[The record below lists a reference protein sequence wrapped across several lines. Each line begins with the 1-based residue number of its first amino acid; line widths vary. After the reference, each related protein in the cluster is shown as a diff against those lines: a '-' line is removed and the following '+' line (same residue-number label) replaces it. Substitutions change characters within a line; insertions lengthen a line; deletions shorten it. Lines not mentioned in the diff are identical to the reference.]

1 MRSVFSLLK
10 IAVFAG
16 VVAAPLT
23 ALAINGPALPY
34 GQKPPP
40 EFPTFRSVV
49 QGKSGALDKFGEAV
63 LDRSPIT
70 EAAIKIRNFS
80 VYTANLTDTDRI
92 IFGRNG
98 WLFYKEE
105 LSCLDPK
112 QLSTALDQVD
122 AMIEAA
128 KEGGI
133 ELIVSVSPDKGS
145 IYPEKMHPLARPYW
159 ACKLRDNRIWRD
171 ALARH
176 PNIVDHAVPILAE
189 KEREPRAKLFFET
202 DTHWTTLGA
211 SWALR
216 QLIGVASHQK
226 DIRLPNPRLTG
237 EMAAKPTDM
246 ANQMLLLPGR
256 ESYDK
261 IDMTTEAGLAQL
273 AGVQKRKT
281 VMIHDSFYQVLAE
294 SVAPNFP
301 GASDFHLES
310 DAEKYPTAI
319 ADAERVIV
327 NSVERAFVSR
337 VLNGTMSPNSP
348 LAHAIQNRRNNKKQD

>member
-1 MRSVFSLLK
+1 MRSVFPLLK
-10 IAVFAG
+10 IAVFAA
-16 VVAAPLT
+16 VVAAPLA
-23 ALAINGPALPY
+23 ALAIGGPVLPY
-34 GQKPPP
+34 GQKPLP
-40 EFPTFRSVV
+40 EFPTLRAVV

-63 LDRSPIT
+63 LDRSAMT
-70 EAAIKIRNFS
+70 EAAIRIRNFAA
-80 VYTANLTDTDRI
+80 YTANLTDTDRI
-92 IFGRNG
+92 IFGRDG

-105 LSCLDPK
+105 LSCLDRK

-122 AMIEAA
+122 AMIETA
-128 KEGGI
+128 KAGGI

-159 ACKLRDNRIWRD
+159 ACKLQDNHIWRD
-171 ALARH
+171 SLAQH
-176 PNIVDHAVPILAE
+176 PNILDHAVPILAE

-216 QLIGVASHQK
+216 QLIGAASHQK

-237 EMAAKPTDM
+237 ETSARPTDM
-246 ANQMLLLPGR
+246 ANQMLLLPGQ

-273 AGVQKRKT
+273 AGVPKRKT
-281 VMIHDSFYQVLAE
+281 VIIHDSFYHMLGE
-294 SVAPNFP
+294 SFVSNFP
-301 GASDFHLES
+301 GAADFHLES
-310 DAEKYPTAI
+310 DVDKYPTAI
-319 ADAERVIV
+319 AGAERVIV

-337 VLNGTMSPNSP
+337 VLNGSMGSNSP
-348 LAHAIQNRRNNKKQD
+348 LVRAIQDRRNSRKQD